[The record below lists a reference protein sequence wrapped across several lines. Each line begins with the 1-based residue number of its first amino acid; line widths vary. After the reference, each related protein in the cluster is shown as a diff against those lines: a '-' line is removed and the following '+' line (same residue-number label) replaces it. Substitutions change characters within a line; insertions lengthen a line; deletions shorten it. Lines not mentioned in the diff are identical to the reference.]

1 MTDVVDPE
9 THSRMTFGI
18 TGKNT
23 RQQAGDF
30 GMKGGYLSQYF
41 VGVAVKVLSAV
52 EADVLASNQH
62 EFNGVEGLR
71 NILGEP
77 YGKERY
83 SAKFLYL
90 TDTEDEPIIE
100 EGFLTW
106 YDARQKARLERGVMR
121 REYRLYFPTNRVSKC
136 ASSGDI
142 LVIARR
148 PDKSLLALVAESGST
163 ISQQILWLF
172 GVSDLSPSGFSVRD
186 ELETDNDRIQ
196 FASRVILENIGIS
209 VELSEDTYLGEL
221 IDRFSGRFP
230 TTKEFSAFARGT
242 LPDMAPED
250 GHDDVLMAWMER
262 EEILF
267 RTLERHIIAERLS
280 NGFDGDVDG
289 FISFSL
295 SVQNRRKSRAG
306 LALENHL
313 EILFQECGIHYSR
326 GPVTENKSK
335 PDFIF
340 PGRAEYHD
348 TEFDPLRLTMLGVK
362 SSCKDRW
369 RQVLTE
375 ADRISEKHLLTLEAA
390 ISTSQTEEMKSKQ
403 LQLVIP
409 RALHHSYTA
418 DQRSSLMDVSSFTC
432 LVSERQSRRK

>member
-1 MTDVVDPE
+1 
-9 THSRMTFGI
+9 
-18 TGKNT
+18 
-23 RQQAGDF
+23 
-30 GMKGGYLSQYF
+30 MKGGYLSQYF
-41 VGVAVKVLSAV
+41 EGVAVKVLSAV

-77 YGKERY
+77 DGKERY

-90 TDTEDEPIIE
+90 TDNEDEPIIE

-106 YDARQKARLERGVMR
+106 YDARQKARFERGVMR
-121 REYRLYFPTNRVSKC
+121 WEYRLYFPTNLVSQC
-136 ASSGDI
+136 ANSGDI
-142 LVIARR
+142 LVIAQR
-148 PDKSLLALVAESGST
+148 PDKSLLAIVAEAGTT

-172 GVSDLSPSGFSVRD
+172 GVSDLSHPGFSVRD
-186 ELETDNDRIQ
+186 ELETEQDRIE
-196 FASRVILENIGIS
+196 FASRFILESIGIA
-209 VELSEDTYLGEL
+209 VEVSEDTYLDTM
-221 IDRFSGRFP
+221 IDKFSGRFP
-230 TTKEFSAFARGT
+230 TTKEFSAFARRT
-242 LPDMAPED
+242 LPDINPQD

-267 RTLERHIIAERLS
+267 RTLEKHIIAERLS

-313 EILFQECGIHYSR
+313 EMLFQESGIHYSR

-340 PGRAEYHD
+340 PGEAEYHD

-369 RQVLTE
+369 RQVLAE

-409 RALHHSYTA
+409 RALHHTYAA
-418 DQRSSLMDVSSFTC
+418 DQRSWIMDVSSFTY
-432 LVSERQSRRK
+432 LVSERQSRRE